1 MTQATD
7 THRTT
12 IELDV
17 DALEQARELLGT
29 TTIKDTVTEALREV
43 VRLAKLKKAADLVRG
58 GGLRELNIVHTDDL
72 PQLRRDR
79 S

>member
-1 MTQATD
+1 MAHQAA

-43 VRLAKLKKAADLVRG
+43 VRMAKLKKAADLVRR
-58 GGLRELNIVHTDDL
+58 GGLRELNIVHADDL
-72 PQLRRDR
+72 PHLRRDR

>member
-1 MTQATD
+1 MVQVAA

-29 TTIKDTVTEALREV
+29 TTIKGTVTEALREV
-43 VRLAKLKKAADLVRG
+43 VRMAKLKKAADLVRG
-58 GGLRELNIVHTDDL
+58 GGLRELNIVHADDL
-72 PQLRRDR
+72 PHLRRDR